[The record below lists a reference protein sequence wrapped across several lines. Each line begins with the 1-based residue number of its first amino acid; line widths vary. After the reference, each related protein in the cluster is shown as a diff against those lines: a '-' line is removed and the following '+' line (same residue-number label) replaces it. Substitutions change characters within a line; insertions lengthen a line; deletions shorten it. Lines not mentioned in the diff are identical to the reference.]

1 MKKSKTYILT
11 VFLILTY
18 IITHA
23 QTNLHAFNIIDFG
36 AKSGLKYSNGKFIQ
50 KAIDEAAKTGGQVI
64 IPSGQFVTGPIE
76 MKSNVELHLAEG
88 AELLGSINRLDYGKQ
103 SAKALIWA
111 NGQHNMT
118 ISGKGTV
125 NGRGAEVVKNLLLL
139 LHEGILTDETW
150 VVKRPSESNR
160 PRLMAFSSCEDIDV
174 KNVTLKNSAG
184 WVQDFV
190 NCNRLN
196 IDSVSVESTAYWNN
210 DGIDIVNSKNVS
222 ITNCNIDAADDGIC
236 LKSEGSPGICENVYV
251 ANCIIRSSASGFK
264 LGTGS
269 YGGFKNIKVRN
280 ITVYNTYRSAIALEA
295 VDGGFID
302 GVDIVGV
309 TAKYTGNAIFIRLGH
324 RNQTD
329 QYSTVKNIR
338 IAKVKA
344 DIPNAKPDAGYPLEG
359 PLPKVPPHNLLP
371 ASITGISGH
380 LIENIIFEDIE
391 ISYGGGASEKIA
403 HIPIDKLDGVLENEA
418 GYPEFS
424 MFGELPAWGF
434 YIRHA
439 KGIAFKNIKLNYKT
453 SDFRPA
459 MVFDDVSSISIDGL
473 QVEKGENPYQVI
485 MKKTEKVSIKNIKLP
500 LNTKEAIKELP

>member
-1 MKKSKTYILT
+1 MALKTYLLFVFTILVCST
-11 VFLILTY
+11 I
-18 IITHA
+18 HA
-23 QTNLHAFNIIDFG
+23 QTNLPSFNIIDFG
-36 AKSGLKYSNGKFIQ
+36 AKPGLQYSNSKSIQ
-50 KAIDEAAKTGGQVI
+50 QAIEAAAKTGGRVI
-64 IPSGQFVTGPIE
+64 VPAGQFVTGPFE
-76 MKSNVELHLAEG
+76 MKSNVALYLAEG

-103 SAKALIWA
+103 DAQPLISAK
-111 NGQHNMT
+111 GQHNIAIT
-118 ISGKGTV
+118 GEGII
-125 NGRGAEVVKNLLLL
+125 NGRGAEVVKNLLFL
-139 LHEGILTDETW
+139 LHQSILTDETW

-160 PRLMAFSSCEDIDV
+160 PRLIAFSNCEDVSI
-174 KNVTLKNSAG
+174 KNVTVKNSAG

-196 IDSVSVESTAYWNN
+196 IDSVTVESTAYWNN

-222 ITNCNIDAADDGIC
+222 ITNCIIDAADDGIC

-280 ITVYNTYRSAIALEA
+280 ITVYDTYRSAIALEA

-302 GVDIVGV
+302 GVDIEGV

-324 RNQTD
+324 RNKTD

-338 IAKVKA
+338 IAKLKA
-344 DIPNAKPDAGYPLEG
+344 DIPNAKPDTGYPLEG

-371 ASITGISGH
+371 ASITGISNH
-380 LIENIIFEDIE
+380 LVENIVLEDIE
-391 ISYGGGASEKIA
+391 ITYGGGASEKIA
-403 HIPIDKLDGVLENEA
+403 HIPLDKLDSVVENEA

-424 MFGELPAWGF
+424 MFGELPSWGF
-434 YIRHA
+434 YVRHA
-439 KGIAFKNIKLNYKT
+439 KGISFKNIKLNYQA

-459 MVFDDVSSISIDGL
+459 VIFDDVTSINIDGL
-473 QVEKGENPYQVI
+473 HIEKGENPYLI
-485 MKKTEKVSIKNIKLP
+485 ILKKIGKVSIKNTKLP
-500 LNTKEAIKELP
+500 LNVKEAIKELP

>member
-1 MKKSKTYILT
+1 MKALPYLFMLSVFFSNANAQKKSFS
-11 VFLILTY
+11 V
-18 IITHA
+18 
-23 QTNLHAFNIIDFG
+23 IDFG
-36 AKSGLKYSNGKFIQ
+36 AKAGLQFSNS
-50 KAIDEAAKTGGQVI
+50 KAIQQAIDAAAKVGGRVV
-64 IPSGQFVTGPIE
+64 IPSGQFVTGPIVL
-76 MKSNVELHLAEG
+76 KSNTELYLAEG
-88 AELLGSINRLDYGKQ
+88 AELLGTTNRLDYGKQ
-103 SAKALIWA
+103 RVQALISAKA
-111 NGQHNMT
+111 QHNIAIT
-118 ISGKGTV
+118 GKGTI

-139 LHEGILTDETW
+139 LHQGILEDETW
-150 VVKRPSESNR
+150 KVKRPSEASR
-160 PRLMAFSSCEDIDV
+160 PRLIAFSNCEDIAV
-174 KNVTLKNSAG
+174 KNVTIKNSAG

-196 IDSVSVESTAYWNN
+196 IDSVTVESTAYWNN

-269 YGGFKNIKVRN
+269 YGGFRNIKVRN

-302 GVDIVGV
+302 SVDIEGV

-324 RNQTD
+324 RNKTN
-329 QYSTVKNIR
+329 QYSSIKNIR

-344 DIPNAKPDAGYPLEG
+344 DIPDAKPDAGYPLEG

-371 ASITGISGH
+371 ASITGIPGH
-380 LIENIIFEDIE
+380 LVENVVLEDIE
-391 ISYGGGASEKIA
+391 ITYGGGASEKMA
-403 HIPIDKLDGVLENEA
+403 NIPIDKLDSVIENEA

-434 YIRHA
+434 YVRHA
-439 KGIAFKNIKLNYKT
+439 KDISLKNIKLNYKI

-459 MVFDDVSSISIDGL
+459 VVFDDVSSINIDKL
-473 QVEKGENPYQVI
+473 IVEKGENRHQVI
-485 MKKTEKVSIKNIKLP
+485 LKKTEKVSIKNIKLP
-500 LNTKEAIKELP
+500 SNAKEAIKELP